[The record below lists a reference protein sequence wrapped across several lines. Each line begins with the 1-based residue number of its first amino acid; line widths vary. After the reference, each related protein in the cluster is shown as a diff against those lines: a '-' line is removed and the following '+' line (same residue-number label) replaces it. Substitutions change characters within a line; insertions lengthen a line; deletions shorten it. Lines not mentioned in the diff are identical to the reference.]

1 MEMKTIRVGT
11 RGSKLARIQTNATIA
26 QLQRHFPD
34 CRFEPVIVKSTGDA
48 QQQLPLQAFST
59 SGIFTRELEQ
69 ALIDGEIDFA
79 VHSMKDLPAVQP
91 PGLMLADPPRRADC
105 RDVLILRDG
114 LFGLDDLPPG
124 ATVGT
129 GSLRRGRQL
138 LALRP
143 DLRVVPIRGNI
154 ETRMHKATSG
164 ALDGVMLAAAG
175 LERAG
180 YASAITT
187 AFSPLTI
194 LPAPAQGILGLE
206 VREDNTA
213 VRAMLHTIRDE
224 ASTIAASAERAFLRS
239 TGAGCHAPVGAYCA
253 VEGNA
258 ITLTAV
264 YGAETGTALVRGS
277 ISGTADEAERLG
289 LQLAAQLCAAYEREG
304 L

>member
-1 MEMKTIRVGT
+1 MKTIRVGT
-11 RGSKLARIQTNATIA
+11 RGSKLALIQTNATIA
-26 QLQRHFPD
+26 QLQKQVPD

-48 QQQLPLQAFST
+48 QQHIPLQAFSA

-69 ALIDGEIDFA
+69 ALIDGKIDFA

-91 PGLMLADPPRRADC
+91 PELMLVDPPKRADC
-105 RDVLILRDG
+105 RDVLILREG
-114 LFGLDDLPPG
+114 LSTLEDLPQG

-138 LALRP
+138 LALRL
-143 DLRVVPIRGNI
+143 DLQVVPIRGNI
-154 ETRMHKATSG
+154 ETRMRKATDG
-164 ALDGVMLAAAG
+164 ELDGVMLAAAG
-175 LERAG
+175 LQRAG
-180 YASAITT
+180 YESAISV

-206 VREDNTA
+206 VRKDNA
-213 VRAMLHTIRDE
+213 EVRAILETIRDTE
-224 ASTIAASAERAFLRS
+224 STIAARAERAFLRG

-253 VEGNA
+253 VDGED

-264 YGAETGTALVRGS
+264 YGAETGTTLERGS
-277 ISGTADEAERLG
+277 ISGKAVDAEVLG
-289 LQLAAQLCAAYEREG
+289 LQLAEQLRAAYERNS